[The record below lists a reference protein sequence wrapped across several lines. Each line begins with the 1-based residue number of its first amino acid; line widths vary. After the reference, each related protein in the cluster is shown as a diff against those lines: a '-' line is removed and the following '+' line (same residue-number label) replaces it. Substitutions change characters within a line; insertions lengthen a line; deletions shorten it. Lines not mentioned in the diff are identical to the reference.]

1 MVKESPKDAL
11 SEAIRLWEEG
21 SRRQMKDD
29 VDGAIDLY
37 RRSIAILPTA
47 EAHTFLGWAMSFK
60 GDIEGAIAECRRA
73 IEIDPDFGNPYN
85 DIGAYLVE
93 LGRPTEAIP
102 WLEQAKTAKRYAPR
116 HFPYVNLARI
126 YASRGQ
132 ATKAILELEQA
143 LTIEPGDPVSAGMLD
158 KLRALN

>member
-1 MVKESPKDAL
+1 
-11 SEAIRLWEEG
+11 
-21 SRRQMKDD
+21 
-29 VDGAIDLY
+29 VDGAIELY
-37 RRSIAILPTA
+37 RLSISIAPTA

-60 GDIEGAIAECRRA
+60 GNAEAAIEECRRA

-93 LGRPTEAIP
+93 LGRPDEAIP
-102 WLEQAKTAKRYAPR
+102 WLERAKTAKRYEPR

-126 YASRGQ
+126 YASRRQ
-132 ATKAILELEQA
+132 ATKAIAELEQA
-143 LTIEPGDPVSAGMLD
+143 LSIEPGDPISAGMLG